1 MDNKQTVKKET
12 SIKEI
17 IKKGN
22 LSEAEINESFNR
34 LVRFCYILSEAEA
47 EAEINSNK

>member
-1 MDNKQTVKKET
+1 MDIKQTVKKET

-22 LSEAEINESFNR
+22 FSEAEINESFNR
-34 LVRFCYILSEAEA
+34 LVRFCYLLSEA